1 MGYRFCANSGEM
13 MGVCGV
19 FSGNGNTLPERGYS
33 PSILE
38 GELGPLRQGVPEL
51 KTISYESISIHLP

>member
-38 GELGPLRQGVPEL
+38 GVPEGRGSNTKHQKSL
-51 KTISYESISIHLP
+51 

>member
-1 MGYRFCANSGEM
+1 

-38 GELGPLRQGVPEL
+38 GELGPLRQGVPEQ
-51 KTISYESISIHLP
+51 KQSPTRVSASIYRDV

>member
-1 MGYRFCANSGEM
+1 